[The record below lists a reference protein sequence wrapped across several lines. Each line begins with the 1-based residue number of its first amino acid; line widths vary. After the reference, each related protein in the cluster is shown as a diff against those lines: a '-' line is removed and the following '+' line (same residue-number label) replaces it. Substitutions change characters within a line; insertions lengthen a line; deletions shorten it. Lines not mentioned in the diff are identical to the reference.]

1 MKKYVIVFLIWVMI
15 IPIAILNGGFREY
28 VLMMHLEILA
38 LPLSGI
44 ILSVCIFLVAYLFVP
59 KIKGGVKRDYILFG
73 VMWFVLTNL
82 FDLSSYIKSGE
93 GFAGLLQSYNIL
105 TGNTWILVV
114 LHRHNHNERQHRNE
128 QTSNERD
135 CPQGDA
141 LKKAAVLNGCDNLL
155 RQYRLGCRAEA
166 CGVHNG

>member
-28 VLMMHLEILA
+28 VLMVHLEILA

-59 KIKGGVKRDYILFG
+59 KIKGCVKRDYILFG

-82 FDLSSYIKSGE
+82 
-93 GFAGLLQSYNIL
+93 L
-105 TGNTWILVV
+105 TC
-114 LHRHNHNERQHRNE
+114 HP
-128 QTSNERD
+128 TSNLVKD
-135 CPQGDA
+135 LQAC
-141 LKKAAVLNGCDNLL
+141 LNLTTF
-155 RQYRLGCRAEA
+155 
-166 CGVHNG
+166 